1 LRILG
6 KTRAALAAA
15 TILTA
20 TAVHAEQFSVV
31 GNERVDSSVIEQA
44 FGQPSKGD
52 RFTDAELDAGVK
64 QLFSIGFFSDVKVEH
79 GNGGLVVRVSELP
92 TVGNV
97 VFNGNDRLKDEALA
111 AVVGVDA
118 GTPLGAGAVDKAV
131 SAILGAYEKI
141 GRQNAKVSNRVVARP
156 GNYAD
161 IEFTIDEGDKTKV
174 TSITFQGASAFSQS
188 RLQGV
193 ISTKVSTPLSL
204 VRNDDIYD
212 VDRTERDAAA
222 LADFYHDNGYI
233 DAVVEG
239 PEVVLE
245 DKVNEIYLA
254 FNVTEGRQYH
264 VGEVAV
270 ENGAGK
276 AVAATAEVSSKVS
289 TGDVYSPSKATKA
302 AETASRKMSRIGVP
316 DAEVTVRPD
325 RRPDGTVDVGFVV
338 DSTAK
343 TYVERI
349 DIGGNYKTRD
359 YVIRREI
366 DFSEGDLMNKSMLQQ
381 VEKRLRRLGFFSAVN
396 VSVAKGSADDRVVVN
411 VQVVEKPSGSFEV
424 GGGYSSKDGPLAVLS
439 FNERNFMGTG
449 RGLRTS
455 VGRGTKSGTYD
466 FGITEPHLMGSRVTA
481 DFSAFRRE
489 WDSRDDG
496 YHPYDETLTGGRFAF
511 SLPITD
517 DTLITAYYGISSQTI
532 SDVDER
538 YSGIGTTD
546 DPNLVTR
553 GDYVRSVLGGEW
565 AYSTLDDDTDPRE
578 GIKLNLTQEFAGLGG
593 DARYSKTEAV
603 ASSAH
608 EVDAVRDIVAHF
620 SIKGGAINGIGKD
633 LSFTDQFRPGSDLVR
648 GFATGGIGP
657 RDAGT
662 GLALGGQYYAGA
674 SAEARMPM
682 PLVPEGFGLK
692 AAFFADAG
700 TVWKADPGRVRSSR
714 ASLTSGD
721 AAIRASVG
729 TGIIWNSPFGL
740 LRADFAVPV
749 VKEAGDRTQ
758 IFSLAGGTRF

>member
-1 LRILG
+1 MRILG

-15 TILTA
+15 TILAA
-20 TAVHAEQFSVV
+20 TAVHADQFSVV
-31 GNERVDSSVIEQA
+31 GNERVDSSVIEQS
-44 FGQPSKGD
+44 FGQPGD
-52 RFTDAELDAGVK
+52 GRRFSEAELDAGVK
-64 QLFSIGFFSDVKVEH
+64 QLFSSGFFSDVKVERA
-79 GNGGLVVRVSELP
+79 NGGLVVRVSELP
-92 TVGNV
+92 TVGAI

-111 AVVGVDA
+111 AVVGMDA
-118 GTPLGAGAVDKAV
+118 GTPLVDGAVARAV
-131 SAILGAYEKI
+131 TSVITAYEKI
-141 GRQNAKVSNRVVARP
+141 GRQHAKVSHRVVARA
-156 GNYAD
+156 GNFAD
-161 IEFTIDEGDKTKV
+161 LEFTIDEGEKTRV
-174 TSITFQGASAFSQS
+174 TSITFEGSKAFSQS

-193 ISTKVSTPLSL
+193 ISTKVSSPLSL
-204 VRNDDIYD
+204 IKNDDIYD
-212 VDRTERDAAA
+212 VDRADRDAAA
-222 LADFYHDNGYI
+222 LTAFYHDNGYI

-239 PEVVLE
+239 PEVVLDE
-245 DKVNEIYLA
+245 KVNEIYLA
-254 FNVTEGRQYH
+254 FNVDEGRQYR
-264 VGEVAV
+264 VGAVAV
-270 ENGAGK
+270 ENGIGK
-276 AVAATAEVSSKVS
+276 PAPAEVASGIS
-289 TGDVYSPSKATKA
+289 TGDVYSPTKA
-302 AETASRKMSRIGVP
+302 RNAAEVASRKMSRVGAP

-338 DSTAK
+338 DATSK

-349 DIGGNYKTRD
+349 DIAGNYKTRD

-396 VSVAKGSADDRVVVN
+396 VSVAKGSADDRVVVS

-449 RGLRTS
+449 RGLRAS

-466 FGITEPHLMGSRVTA
+466 FGITEPYLMGSRVTA

-489 WDSRDDG
+489 WDSRDNG

-517 DTLITAYYGISSQTI
+517 ETLVTAYYGISSQSI

-538 YSGIGTTD
+538 YSGIGTKD

-565 AYSTLDDDTDPRE
+565 AFSTLDDDRDPRE
-578 GIKLNLTQEFAGLGG
+578 GVKLNLTQEFAGLGG

-603 ASSAH
+603 ASTAH
-608 EVDAVRDIVAHF
+608 EVDAVRDIVAHL
-620 SIKGGAINGIGKD
+620 SIKGGAIKGIGKD

-648 GFATGGIGP
+648 GFASGGLGP

-662 GLALGGQYYAGA
+662 GLALGGQFYAGA

-682 PLVPEGFGLK
+682 PLVPEGLGLK
-692 AAFFADAG
+692 TAFFADAG
-700 TVWKADPGRVRSSR
+700 TVWKADPGRIRSSG
-714 ASLTSGD
+714 ASLISDD
-721 AAIRASVG
+721 ASIRASVG
-729 TGIIWNSPFGL
+729 TGIMWNSPFGL
-740 LRADFAVPV
+740 LRADIAIPV
-749 VKEAGDRTQ
+749 VKEDGDRTQ
-758 IFSLAGGTRF
+758 IFSLSGGTRF

>member
-6 KTRAALAAA
+6 KTQAALAAA
-15 TILTA
+15 TILAA

-31 GNERVDSSVIEQA
+31 GNERVDSAVVEQA
-44 FGQPSKGD
+44 FGEPSDGR
-52 RFTDAELDAGVK
+52 RFSEAELDAGVK
-64 QLFSIGFFSDVKVEH
+64 QLFSSGFFSDVKVER
-79 GNGGLVVRVSELP
+79 GKGGLVVRVSELP
-92 TVGNV
+92 TVGAI

-111 AVVGVDA
+111 AVVGLDA
-118 GTPLGAGAVDKAV
+118 GTPLAEGAVDRAV
-131 SAILGAYEKI
+131 SAIMGAYEKI
-141 GRQNAKVSNRVVARP
+141 GRQHAKVSHRSVSRP
-156 GNYAD
+156 GNFTD
-161 IEFTIDEGDKTKV
+161 IEFTIEEGEKTKV
-174 TSITFQGASAFSQS
+174 TSITFEGAAAFPQS

-204 VRNDDIYD
+204 VKNDDIYD
-212 VDRTERDAAA
+212 VDRAERDAAA

-239 PEVVLE
+239 PEVVLDE
-245 DKVNEIYLA
+245 KVNEIYLV
-254 FNVTEGRQYH
+254 FNVTEGRQYR

-270 ENGAGK
+270 ENGTGNAAA
-276 AVAATAEVSSKVS
+276 AVVAPGISK
-289 TGDVYSPSKATKA
+289 GDVYSPTKVGKT

-325 RRPDGTVDVGFVV
+325 RKSDGTVDVGFVV
-338 DSTAK
+338 DATAK
-343 TYVERI
+343 TYIERI
-349 DIGGNYKTRD
+349 EIAGNYKTRD

-366 DFSEGDLMNKSMLQQ
+366 DFSEGDLVNKSMLQQ

-411 VQVVEKPSGSFEV
+411 VQVIEKPSGSFEV

-449 RGLRTS
+449 RGLRAS

-466 FGITEPHLMGSRVTA
+466 FGITEPYLMGSRVTA

-489 WDSRDDG
+489 WDSRDNG
-496 YHPYDETLTGGRFAF
+496 YHPYDETLTGGRFAL

-517 DTLITAYYGISSQTI
+517 ETLITAYYGISSQTI

-538 YSGIGTTD
+538 YSGIGTKD

-565 AYSTLDDDTDPRE
+565 AYSTLDDDKDPRD
-578 GIKLNLTQEFAGLGG
+578 GVKLNLTQEFAGLGG
-593 DARYSKTEAV
+593 DARYSKTEAI

-620 SIKGGAINGIGKD
+620 SVKGGAIKGIGKD

-648 GFATGGIGP
+648 GFASGGIGP

-662 GLALGGQYYAGA
+662 DLALGGQFYAGA
-674 SAEARMPM
+674 SAEAQMPM
-682 PLVPEGFGLK
+682 PLVPEGLGLRT
-692 AAFFADAG
+692 AFFADAG
-700 TVWKADPGRVRSSR
+700 TVWKADPGRVRSSG
-714 ASLTSGD
+714 ASLVSD
-721 AAIRASVG
+721 NAAIRASVG
-729 TGIIWNSPFGL
+729 TGIMWSSPFGL

-749 VKEAGDRTQ
+749 VKQDGDRTQ
-758 IFSLAGGTRF
+758 IFSLSGGTRF